1 MTPHEFPVAN
11 VVEIDEIRLAGDWLE
26 EVILGLK
33 FKEYDMYVPKATKP
47 AKAYQLIR
55 LFY

>member
-33 FKEYDMYVPKATKP
+33 FKEYD
-47 AKAYQLIR
+47 
-55 LFY
+55 